1 MRLFAYW
8 LDSRNSSNPVM
19 RLAGDLVSHFI
30 VFLGVGFMAI
40 NDYLLFEFERRS
52 GIIGYNRETAI
63 MFPTF
68 A

>member
-1 MRLFAYW
+1 
-8 LDSRNSSNPVM
+8 M